1 MGSLENFE
9 VVEENYKIYKDNLQ
23 YDQLPEQKIA
33 FNASCL
39 ELDSYTNLNDIM
51 KEMNEISKK
60 QAIYGFIYES
70 QSRILQQ
77 LEDEYN
83 RFFAEKY
90 FEFDKDDEPIYKQAV
105 IVGTKKVKR
114 TESCIEKM
122 ILSKYPEEC
131 NKFIENLRNEKYKLG
146 LIKRVVSSLDSF
158 SYKLHALK
166 DYNLESNY
174 KK

>member
-1 MGSLENFE
+1 MESIFE
-9 VVEENYKIYKDNLQ
+9 VVEENYKIYKDNHT
-23 YDQLPEQKIA
+23 YDDLPEQKIT
-33 FNASCL
+33 FNAACL

-83 RFFAEKY
+83 RFFADKY
-90 FEFDKDDEPIYKQAV
+90 FEFDKEDEPIYKQAV
-105 IVGTKKVKR
+105 VVGTKKVKR
-114 TESCIEKM
+114 TESCIDKM
-122 ILSKYPEEC
+122 IMVKYPDEC
-131 NKFIENLRNEKYKLG
+131 NKFIENIRNEKYKLG

-166 DYNLESNY
+166 DYGLEANY